1 MTQRRPR
8 RSEQKYFNVLLRRS
22 HRRPDANLRALSDLE
37 VRNVL
42 YPHKGTFCRV
52 LKYKSARSCRY
63 GGTSGR
69 DTNHDIEIPC
79 GAHQRWHASERD
91 FGMRTPATDHV
102 RVRRSSA
109 ESWLPQQISA
119 HVLDH

>member
-1 MTQRRPR
+1 MTQSRPR
-8 RSEQKYFNVLLRRS
+8 WSEQKDFNVLLRRS
-22 HRRPDANLRALSDLE
+22 PRRPDANLPALSDLE

-52 LKYKSARSCRY
+52 LKYKSAAFFRY
-63 GGTSGR
+63 GGMASG
-69 DTNHDIEIPC
+69 DLNHDIEIP
-79 GAHQRWHASERD
+79 GVIHQWWHARERD

-109 ESWLPQQISA
+109 ES
-119 HVLDH
+119 